1 MKKITII
8 SVLLTVLG
16 SPALANW
23 TGDTVTGVL
32 NFGGY
37 GATNFFDPVNGLVP
51 AGSSG
56 IQPNAVVADP
66 DGAFVEFMF
75 LDEGSGINVDIDAT
89 SLLVH
94 QFPSGGN
101 GTANSWDI
109 YINGFD
115 PDIANVVAAS
125 TIPGLTWSLLD
136 GGDRLQISYPGGDAF
151 GPTSYPNG
159 WRAEFSLESL
169 QPIPA
174 PGAILLGSIGVGIV
188 GWLRR
193 RRAL

>member
-1 MKKITII
+1 MKRITII
-8 SVLLTVLG
+8 GVLLAVLG

-23 TGDTVTGVL
+23 TGNALTGVL
-32 NFGGY
+32 NFGTY

-66 DGAFVEFMF
+66 DGAFVEFMYLNGF
-75 LDEGSGINVDIDAT
+75 AGLNVDVDAT

-94 QFPSGGN
+94 EFPVGSN

-109 YINGFD
+109 YINGFL
-115 PDIANVVAAS
+115 PDFDNVLAAS
-125 TIPGLTWSLLD
+125 TIPGLTWSVLD
-136 GGDRLQISYPGGDAF
+136 GGYVSLHISYPGGDTF

-159 WRAEFSLESL
+159 WRAEFSL

-174 PGAILLGSIGVGIV
+174 PGAILLGGIGAGLV

-193 RRAL
+193 RRTL